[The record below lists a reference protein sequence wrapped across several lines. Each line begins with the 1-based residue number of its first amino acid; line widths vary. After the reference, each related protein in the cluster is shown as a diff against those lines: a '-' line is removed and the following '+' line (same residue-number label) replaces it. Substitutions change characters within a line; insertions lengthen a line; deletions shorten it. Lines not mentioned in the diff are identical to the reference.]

1 MHVSHEDLGGSPQ
14 DGDDPQI
21 KEVVGQLLK
30 IADDLN
36 KNAEL
41 QQYVFHFVSALLS
54 FFFEYKC
61 FVMGDKYTTSVSN
74 PVVLKLFDSKGPFFP
89 LKYSKACNISYNR
102 VLIPVLANITKLSLL
117 SLNIATDIYYAVYLL
132 TCNYDKSV
140 FKLLFINRNWLQ
152 YMKLNT

>member
-54 FFFEYKC
+54 FFF
-61 FVMGDKYTTSVSN
+61 
-74 PVVLKLFDSKGPFFP
+74 
-89 LKYSKACNISYNR
+89 
-102 VLIPVLANITKLSLL
+102 
-117 SLNIATDIYYAVYLL
+117 
-132 TCNYDKSV
+132 
-140 FKLLFINRNWLQ
+140 
-152 YMKLNT
+152 